1 MLMGRGIAGD
11 IKRVRLPDQSRG
23 TNAYTRNYTRAARI
37 RSRNRSVSSFA
48 DIHFTYELIRV
59 CEHISDT
66 YTLILHAYTYTHTQG
81 V

>member
-11 IKRVRLPDQSRG
+11 IKRVRLPDQSRA

-37 RSRNRSVSSFA
+37 CSRNRSVSCFA
-48 DIHFTYELIRV
+48 DIHFTYELIHV
-59 CEHISDT
+59 YEHISDT